1 MTLAVSIR
9 LEDSKF
15 LNCLGT
21 SYISLRDRLFDA
33 NITVSLAID
42 RDLQIVIQLVRIV
55 LLIQLALHL
64 IDICLNRAHFL
75 SQI

>member
-1 MTLAVSIR
+1 MALAVSIR